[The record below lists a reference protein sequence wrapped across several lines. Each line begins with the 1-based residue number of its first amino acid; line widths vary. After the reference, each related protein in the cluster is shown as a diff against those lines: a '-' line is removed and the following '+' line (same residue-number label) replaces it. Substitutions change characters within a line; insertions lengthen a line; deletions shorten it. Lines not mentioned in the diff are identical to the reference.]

1 MERIV
6 IQVSTLSKEL
16 WTLVYRFIEK
26 CNGQGPY
33 SRELFDDLKRHSFIA
48 VEETPSN
55 EDVASTEGLR
65 ELQYD
70 DMTFRKEYVYSIIYK
85 KNDESEDFS
94 SLTHFF
100 LLKKKYGEKLTLG
113 IDVGVFSKQKY
124 QNNYIF
130 QCSIFLYFIKDKK
143 PALGC
148 HSIYFINERNANNS
162 VVNKVSALRYKN
174 NKTQTIGFENASPY
188 IFPMLPVDKG
198 NFGIFDGVSPLK
210 DDRIKLY
217 IDNSIKN
224 IYKRLGL
231 KQINLNGC
239 NTLFEKWFVLSYYA
253 VALEKESVSAGTK
266 ELLLEYC
273 HNIFELVQNIIFHTQ
288 EHRGLLFVIFNKKD
302 KVQSSLRK
310 RIPDFS
316 HYDSDSRFLE
326 YSIYDYGNKG
336 VVKTFIE
343 THESDPGVND
353 ISLDDFFAPHK
364 KVIEPLSKHLGI
376 KSFVKTIVDHSGCF
390 RVESNVSI
398 DIKEMIECSGDN
410 LSSSKRIGMN
420 VSGTHYDVVMP
431 VTYRKA
437 SFGAIQYGSIYKYL
451 KDKVE
456 KHSYLYEITSH
467 ALDLLTE
474 PTSDKNSQEK
484 AVGMAAH
491 KLLVDIQSIF
501 VSVGIN
507 NAPLYAYGVAINME
521 SVSVRP
527 NMLYK
532 LIDVLPEIN
541 RQLNVIDN
549 NRVNDFKI
557 VFTNLSNEIIRNVC
571 AIFDTDIDFR
581 NNVSLP
587 RFPVILMGKQWQIQV
602 LYGSKRA
609 ELIHVN
615 HRIHA
620 SYFSD
625 DYFSKVKID
634 HSEQLITLKELETAE
649 KLVLPYDVLIY
660 DLEKGETLFSS
671 LINRTLDTPINNDQG
686 KIGCELCTP
695 TKIGSKLYVMHY
707 YEADFLFQNNFFID
721 RFAFFIAKKIV
732 EKIIK
737 GSKGFDRELVLVGYN
752 PYAGPLSE
760 RVRDYVNHV
769 FTHKIIDVI
778 IAKEREGT
786 KGLDF
791 KISEFLKNRLG
802 EKNNKLGF
810 ITIVPI
816 ASTLSTND
824 KIISQFKMLFTKNE
838 SPQFV
843 HNYVTVLVRD
853 LMKKTCTEKEKA
865 RKWERIDNH
874 TILTLYQKDNATK
887 IGMSVDFLIQ
897 KEGFWHNL
905 IDEDTFPQKWYDE
918 IYINQTKNASLNTK
932 DLLGY
937 PISAMPTLSEMREE
951 MQLTKEKDDLSIID
965 DYFQI
970 SVKKLREM
978 QRFIRVGHIIHDRSH
993 HRYYFD
999 IEQLFYAFKRSM
1011 EPTIA
1016 QVVSSSPQI
1025 QLELSMKMSNR
1036 REPPFIYLKKWLS
1049 YVKTK
1054 VDNEVMNII
1063 ITPDYDYE
1071 SCFVDTINKEIF
1083 GDNAVV
1089 IYLNITAPR
1098 QNSVQKLAYLM
1109 NTAAPDY
1116 AQFYFVDQALL
1127 TGDSYQKSKSH
1138 IASILNKYD
1147 FEYDGII
1154 TIINRLS
1161 KNKYDEIRNGL
1172 KSKNDCKKQLFS
1184 YLNLF
1189 VLPSQE
1195 PEKGC
1200 YLCGLHDLYKN
1211 LKHFSTIKDCRSEVE
1226 RNKHKFE
1233 TKQYSHYLKEE
1244 SIDKNKASIVKY
1256 NLQARAWLRLLWM
1269 HRLSFEIAKFTKTN
1283 VAEKADLFSKLQEL
1297 YYNNGFCSGPY
1308 NEKYQLVDN
1317 KISFLKAISFPP
1329 LSQYVLIR
1337 EFAHM
1342 LQLKE
1347 LRNVLEKDNPDLND
1361 LKVLLVLLKHLAILG
1376 SNALVRRD
1384 VVVKS
1389 WLLYAIVRA
1398 KAPKDEL
1405 MKKGKFV
1412 SRFLFFIKTAAYRDE
1427 AKSFWIGELLRTGN
1441 EIDASKFNAGT
1452 QASKTI
1458 LFNSIFY
1465 ELKGHCREF
1474 RESFL
1479 PQLFYDNTAITRK
1492 TLDNFELALK
1502 KDTILKNMF
1511 FDNDS
1516 LKTFEDISKSIK
1528 HIISSLKEKIA
1539 SDYYYAWFRHYLD
1552 DHDETAD
1559 GIPILEKFSYVLY
1572 ARLLLNDFMD
1582 YTKQKISSFDKNAEK
1597 LLEVATKILNAKAA
1611 FISIKTNDNINPF
1624 VTLARYNLSDAVK
1637 ENDNLFCY
1645 KLLLDSAVGNG
1656 SPFVMKLDVS
1666 DVGES
1671 ELGQFS
1677 RATFLMLNMLKKDR
1691 AEKDSAEKDMCVGA
1705 VTFLYPSEEWT
1716 LTEQSS
1722 PEDIFRVNA
1731 QESGRLLLLLKPE
1744 LDRYVKHIA
1753 DEKQFEVWK
1762 EKNEKQTRF
1771 EKVYSNSNHV
1781 FRSVFDQMAEF
1792 ETIKYDILEMMSTSQ
1807 TKIENMI
1814 VLSFSRTWYWL
1825 TNEMISYLYAN
1836 IERHHNNGKHYLSLD
1851 KEEDSGFYVRH
1862 STRELFSSIFVKM
1875 LRSVL
1880 SIRWSGQKIVVNGVD
1895 ISNEDACCRIDIPE
1909 ADIHCNKYIMQ
1920 TFIVQCLNNS
1930 LRSATEMG
1938 GHRICDSKKAII
1950 DVDKYSITIRDEV
1963 IKGDKTPDETI
1974 RSFEIKAQTIKD
1986 MNCSHYSCTTLTSL
2000 QGFIYYMRQIEGV
2013 DAYDCSFGYKDGNF
2027 EVKIKFN

>member
-6 IQVSTLSKEL
+6 IQISTLNKEL
-16 WTLVYRFIEK
+16 WTLVFRFIEK
-26 CNGQGPY
+26 CNGQEPY
-33 SRELFDDLKRHSFIA
+33 SRELFDDLKRHSVI
-48 VEETPSN
+48 VVDETPRN
-55 EDVASTEGLR
+55 EDVTSIEGLR

-70 DMTFRKEYVYSIIYK
+70 DMAIRKEYVFSIIYK

-100 LLKKKYGEKLTLG
+100 LLKKRYGERLTLG
-113 IDVGVFSKQKY
+113 IDVSVFSKQKQ

-143 PALGC
+143 PALGH

-174 NKTQTIGFENASPY
+174 NNKTQTIRFENASPY

-210 DDRIKLY
+210 DDRIELY

-231 KQINLNGC
+231 KQVNLNGC
-239 NTLFEKWFVLSYYA
+239 STLFEKWFVLSFYA

-288 EHRGLLFVIFNKKD
+288 EHRGLLYVIFNKKD

-310 RIPDFS
+310 KIPDFS

-326 YSIYDYGNKG
+326 YSIYDYGDKG

-343 THESDPGVND
+343 THESDPEVKT
-353 ISLDDFFAPHK
+353 ITLDDFFAPHK
-364 KVIEPLSKHLGI
+364 KVLEPLSKHLGI
-376 KSFVKTIVDHSGCF
+376 KSFVKSIVDHSGCF
-390 RVESNVSI
+390 RVESNVSV
-398 DIKEMIECSGDN
+398 DSKEMIECSGDN
-410 LSSSKRIGMN
+410 LSSAKRIGMN

-437 SFGAIQYGSIYKYL
+437 SFGAIQYGSIFKYL

-456 KHSYLYEITSH
+456 KHSYIYEITSH

-484 AVGMAAH
+484 AVSRAAQ

-501 VSVGIN
+501 DSVDIN
-507 NAPLYAYGVAINME
+507 NVPLYAYGVAINME
-521 SVSVRP
+521 TASVRP

-532 LIDVLPEIN
+532 IIDILPEIN
-541 RQLNVIDN
+541 RKLNVIDN

-557 VFTNLSNEIIRNVC
+557 VFTNLSNEIIRNIC
-571 AIFDTDIDFR
+571 ATFDTDIDFR
-581 NNVSLP
+581 SNVSSP
-587 RFPVILMGKQWQIQV
+587 RFPIILMGKQWQIQM

-625 DYFSKVKID
+625 DYFSKVKIN
-634 HSEQLITLKELETAE
+634 HSEQLITQKELEAAE
-649 KLVLPYDVLIY
+649 KLILPYDVLIY

-686 KIGCELCTP
+686 KIGCKLCTP
-695 TKIGSKLYVMHY
+695 TKIGSKLYVEHY

-721 RFAFFIAKKIV
+721 RFAFFIAKEIV
-732 EKIIK
+732 EKIK
-737 GSKGFDRELVLVGYN
+737 KKSKGFERQLVLVGYN
-752 PYAGPLSE
+752 PYASPLSG

-769 FTHKIIDVI
+769 FPNKIIDVV

-791 KISEFLKNRLG
+791 KMSEFLRKRLL
-802 EKNNKLGF
+802 ENNNECGF

-824 KIISQFKMLFTKNE
+824 KIISQFNMLFTK
-838 SPQFV
+838 SKLPQFV
-843 HNYVTVLVRD
+843 YNHVTILVRD
-853 LMKKTCTEKEKA
+853 QIKDTCTEKEKA
-865 RKWERIDNH
+865 RKWERIDYH
-874 TILTLYQKDNATK
+874 TILTLYQRDNTIN

-897 KEGFWHNL
+897 KEGRWHNL
-905 IDEDTFPQKWYDE
+905 IDEDTFPKKWHDE

-951 MQLTKEKDDLSIID
+951 LQLSVEKDDLSIID
-965 DYFQI
+965 DFFQI

-1016 QVVSSSPQI
+1016 QVVSSPPQT

-1036 REPPFIYLKKWLS
+1036 REPPFTYLKKWLS
-1049 YVKTK
+1049 YVKAK
-1054 VDNEVMNII
+1054 VDKEVMNVI

-1083 GDNAVV
+1083 CDNAVV

-1098 QNSVQKLAYLM
+1098 QNSIQKLAYLM
-1109 NTAAPDY
+1109 NTAAPEN

-1138 IASILNKYD
+1138 VASILNKYD

-1154 TIINRLS
+1154 TVINRLS

-1172 KSKNDCKKQLFS
+1172 KTKKYNKKQLFS

-1211 LKHFSTIKDCRSEVE
+1211 LKRFSTIKDCRSEVE
-1226 RNKHKFE
+1226 RNKNKFE
-1233 TKQYSHYLKEE
+1233 TKLYSHYLKEE
-1244 SIDKNKASIVKY
+1244 SIDKNKPITVQY
-1256 NLQARAWLRLLWM
+1256 NLQTRAWLRLLWM
-1269 HRLSFEIAKFTKTN
+1269 HRLSFEIAKFTINN
-1283 VAEKADLFSKLQEL
+1283 VPEKADLFSTLKDL
-1297 YYNNGFCSGPY
+1297 YYDNGKFS
-1308 NEKYQLVDN
+1308 EKKQVVDN

-1342 LQLKE
+1342 IQLNE
-1347 LRNVLEKDNPDLND
+1347 LRNVLEKEDPDLND
-1361 LKVLLVLLKHLAILG
+1361 LRVMLVLLKHLAILG

-1384 VVVKS
+1384 VIVKS
-1389 WLLYAIVRA
+1389 WHLYANVRA
-1398 KAPKDEL
+1398 KAPKDKLTKRGE
-1405 MKKGKFV
+1405 FV

-1441 EIDASKFNAGT
+1441 EIEASQFKTNT
-1452 QASKTI
+1452 HASKTI

-1465 ELKGHCREF
+1465 ELKGHCRDF
-1474 RESFL
+1474 RKSFL

-1492 TLDNFELALK
+1492 TLDNFELALR
-1502 KDTILKNMF
+1502 KDTVLKNMF
-1511 FDNDS
+1511 FDNYG
-1516 LKTFEDISKSIK
+1516 LKSFEDICKNIK
-1528 HIISSLKEKIA
+1528 YIISSLKVKIA

-1552 DHDETAD
+1552 DQDKTAD

-1624 VTLARYNLSDAVK
+1624 MTLARYNLSDAVK

-1645 KLLLDSAVGNG
+1645 KLLLDSTVGNG

-1671 ELGQFS
+1671 ELGQYS
-1677 RATFLMLNMLKKDR
+1677 RATFLMLNMLKKDS
-1691 AEKDSAEKDMCVGA
+1691 AEKDSAEKDICVGD
-1705 VTFLYPSEEWT
+1705 VTFLYPLEEGA

-1722 PEDIFRVNA
+1722 SEDFFRVNA

-1762 EKNEKQTRF
+1762 EKIEKQTRF
-1771 EKVYSNSNHV
+1771 EKVYSNSNHI

-1792 ETIKYDILEMMSTSQ
+1792 ETIKYDILEMRSPSQ
-1807 TKIENMI
+1807 DEIENMI
-1814 VLSFSRTWYWL
+1814 VLSFSQTWYWL

-1851 KEEDSGFYVRH
+1851 KEENRGFYLNH
-1862 STRELFSSIFVKM
+1862 STRELFSSIFIKM
-1875 LRSVL
+1875 LRSML

-1895 ISNEDACCRIDIPE
+1895 ISDEEACCRIDVPE
-1909 ADIHCNKYIMQ
+1909 ANIHCNKYIMQ

-1950 DVDKYSITIRDEV
+1950 DIDKYSITIRDEV
-1963 IKGDKTPDETI
+1963 IKGDITDKKAI
-1974 RSFEIKAQTIKD
+1974 HSFDNKAQKIKD

-2000 QGFIYYMRQIEGV
+2000 QGFIYYMRQIEGIDV
-2013 DAYDCSFGYKDGNF
+2013 YDCSFGYKDGNF